1 MRGWH
6 GTLAVLLG
14 TPAWI
19 LAQQAQVAID
29 LQCTRRHTASVHQ
42 TLGLRT
48 TISNNTD
55 ELLFWPSLRYGAFG
69 AYLVITD
76 EADHRIYPKGWSPG
90 GAYVIRGGGYV
101 FVDPHKVAM
110 DEIDLGEFYDLSPGA
125 KYKVFVTHRYKG
137 VWVESNHQI
146 CVAP

>member
-6 GTLAVLLG
+6 GTLVVLLCMS
-14 TPAWI
+14 AWAP
-19 LAQQAQVAID
+19 AQQPGVAMD
-29 LQCTRRHTASVHQ
+29 LQCATRHTASVHQ

-55 ELLFWPSLRYGAFG
+55 EVLFWPSLRHGAFG

-90 GAYVIRGGGYV
+90 GAYVVHGGGSL
-101 FVDPHKVAM
+101 FVAPHKVAM

-137 VWVESNHQI
+137 VWVESNRQI